1 MTVVAPS
8 VFLGVLAFIAIHPIR
23 CHQWS
28 LEENG
33 IQITRIPAIRDCKV
47 FAGRLDLKRAGVPSN
62 HRAKGDREHRQVI
75 AERTYGV
82 VAGGLSIQNLHE
94 RGPVLCSARSASV
107 CLLADSKTHLP

>member
-1 MTVVAPS
+1 MSYRLWQEKYGSDPS
-8 VFLGVLAFIAIHPIR
+8 VIG
-23 CHQWS
+23 S
-28 LEENG
+28 LFNLNDKPF
-33 IQITRIPAIRDCKV
+33 TV
-47 FAGRLDLKRAGVPSN
+47 RLDLKRAGVPSN